1 MLLVSLEPQQRG
13 LQQGLG
19 YTTRGQS
26 QGFIL
31 VTNLLMD
38 ISQNEMPLPTS
49 LLHTAQSFPRL
60 IHPQNPC
67 LGLNLRTCQD
77 TCH

>member
-1 MLLVSLEPQQRG
+1 MFLVSLEPQQGG

-31 VTNLLMD
+31 VTDLLMD
-38 ISQNEMPLPTS
+38 ISQNEMPLPMS
-49 LLHTAQSFPRL
+49 LSHTAQSFPTL
-60 IHPQNPC
+60 IYPQNPC
-67 LGLNLRTCQD
+67 TGLNLLTCQD
-77 TCH
+77 TSH